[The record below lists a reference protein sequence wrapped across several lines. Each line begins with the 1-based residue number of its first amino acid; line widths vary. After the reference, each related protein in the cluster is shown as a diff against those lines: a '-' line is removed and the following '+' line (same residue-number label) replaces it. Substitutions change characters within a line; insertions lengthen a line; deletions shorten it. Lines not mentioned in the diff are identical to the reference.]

1 MHLVCFVSGHPSS
14 RSAAKRACI
23 CLQRDEKGEEQPG
36 RRWMAL
42 LEGLGFR
49 LKEGRGFLFNLITP
63 PPREI
68 IRKPSEVF
76 YCLKKAWRLGR
87 QEGVGLLGR

>member
-1 MHLVCFVSGHPSS
+1 M
-14 RSAAKRACI
+14 
-23 CLQRDEKGEEQPG
+23 
-36 RRWMAL
+36 